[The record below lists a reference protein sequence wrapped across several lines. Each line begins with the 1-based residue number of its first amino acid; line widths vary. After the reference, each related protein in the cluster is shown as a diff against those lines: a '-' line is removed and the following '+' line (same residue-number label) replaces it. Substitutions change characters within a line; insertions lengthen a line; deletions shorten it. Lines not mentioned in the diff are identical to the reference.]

1 MNQPSPIINFGI
13 HKDKQLSD
21 LSIPC
26 TYIFWLASRGSY
38 QEPGNRFKN
47 TWAVPITLSI
57 LARRE
62 AENRGFKND
71 GDKWRKE

>member
-13 HKDKQLSD
+13 HKGKSLSD
-21 LSIPC
+21 LSIPND
-26 TYIFWLASRGSY
+26 YIVWIASRGSY

-62 AENRGFKND
+62 AERRGFKND
-71 GDKWRKE
+71 GDKRRKE